1 MLLDDDS
8 QSPLIYAEYN
18 TTNGTENLLINVTS
32 EIVSI
37 SVGIQNEQVIR
48 GVRFYGTNQT
58 LMHEDYFA
66 QVEATWTDIETI
78 PELSRIIGFEVQ
90 LTSTNI
96 HRLDFLLTNTKKPV
110 ITDKMVYPLIQYD
123 T

>member
-37 SVGIQNEQVIR
+37 SVGIQNEQVIQ
-48 GVRFYGTNQT
+48 GLRFYGAN
-58 LMHEDYFA
+58 
-66 QVEATWTDIETI
+66 
-78 PELSRIIGFEVQ
+78 
-90 LTSTNI
+90 
-96 HRLDFLLTNTKKPV
+96 
-110 ITDKMVYPLIQYD
+110 
-123 T
+123 

>member
-1 MLLDDDS
+1 MLLNDDN
-8 QSPLIYAEYN
+8 QSPQIYAQYN

-37 SVGIQNEQVIR
+37 SVAIQNEQVIQ
-48 GVRFYGTNQT
+48 GMRFYGTNQT

-66 QVEATWTDIETI
+66 QIEATWTDIEAI
-78 PELSRIIGFEVQ
+78 PDLSRIIGFEVQ

-96 HRLDFLLTNTKKPV
+96 HKLDFLLANGKKPV
-110 ITDKMVYPLIQYD
+110 VTGKMVYPLI
-123 T
+123 